1 MSLWGS
7 SPGTWL
13 CSSESTAELRAS
25 MKGDSFS
32 HNSVKSA
39 TPLFSLQLGN
49 AFALSCHAYFWRCI
63 SWPTELISFFSNA
76 AMLSH
81 PRSSSGTEPLAAF
94 PSMQQHEE
102 PQPALCSCCCL
113 QELSAAPAVAQV
125 ALCHHPHP
133 LKSLFCCRYLRA
145 CHELLQPTLCLV
157 PITDAYYKTAAL

>member
-25 MKGDSFS
+25 MK
-32 HNSVKSA
+32 VLA
-39 TPLFSLQLGN
+39 IILGN
-49 AFALSCHAYFWRCI
+49 AFALSCRAYFWRCI

-94 PSMQQHEE
+94 PSMQQHKE